1 MYYTKL
7 FCYYTQQHAANCKV
21 KLQLGR
27 NDHGITAELPF
38 QNRPRPGVEDTRR
51 YSVMQH

>member
-1 MYYTKL
+1 MYHTKS

-27 NDHGITAELPF
+27 NDPGIAAELPL
-38 QNRPRPGVEDTRR
+38 QNRPRPRVEDTRR
-51 YSVMQH
+51 YSVMRH